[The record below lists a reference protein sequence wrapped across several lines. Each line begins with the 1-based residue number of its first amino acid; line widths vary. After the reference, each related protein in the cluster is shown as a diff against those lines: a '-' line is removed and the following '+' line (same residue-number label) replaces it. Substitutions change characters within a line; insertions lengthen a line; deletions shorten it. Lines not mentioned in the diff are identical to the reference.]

1 MVTVDLSVKMSGLK
15 SPNPFWVASGPPSN
29 TLYQAHK
36 AFEAGWGGF
45 VWKTIGAPILNVT
58 NRYGGIDYGGKRV
71 VGFNNIELI
80 SDRPLSVNLKEI
92 AEAKKRWPDRLVVVS
107 LMVESK
113 RQVWH
118 EIVKRTQ
125 DTGCDAIELNYG
137 CPHGMSERG
146 MGSAV
151 GQVPEYCTMIT
162 EWVME
167 AAKIPV
173 LVKLTPN
180 VTNIVTSARAVKQA
194 KADGISMIN
203 TINSI
208 MGVDL
213 DSLQTQPQVH
223 GKGGHGGYAGPAVKP
238 VGLNLVSQVAK
249 DSEVGLPIS
258 AIGGVET
265 WRDAAE
271 YMLLGASTVQVCTG
285 IMKFGFRIV
294 EDMIDGMKHWME
306 EKGFQSPHDFIG
318 KSVSRISDYKDFNI
332 MYKTI
337 AEIDY
342 DKCIKCNLCYV
353 ACEDG
358 THQAIELVRENG
370 QSVPKILEEE
380 CVGCRM
386 CELICPVH
394 CITMEEVDRNLGVKS
409 WAQIVAENPGI
420 DENWE
425 TMEAWRKKHN
435 FFIH

>member
-1 MVTVDLSVKMSGLK
+1 MVDLSVKIAGLK

-29 TLYQAHK
+29 TLYQANK

-71 VGFNNIELI
+71 IGFNNIELI

-92 AEAKKRWPDRLVVVS
+92 AEAKNRWPDRLVIVS

-113 RQVWH
+113 REAWH

-167 AAKIPV
+167 AAQIPV
-173 LVKLTPN
+173 FVKLTPN
-180 VTNIVTSARAVKQA
+180 VTNIVASAHAVKKA
-194 KADGISMIN
+194 NADGISMIN

-213 DSLQTQPQVH
+213 DSLETQPHVH

-238 VGLNLVSQVAK
+238 IGLHLVSQVAK
-249 DSEVGLPIS
+249 DSEVGLAIS
-258 AIGGVET
+258 GIGGVET
-265 WRDAAE
+265 WRDATE

-285 IMKFGFRIV
+285 IMKLGFRIV
-294 EDMIDGMKHWME
+294 EDMIDGLTHWME
-306 EKGFQSPHDFIG
+306 EKGFQNTHDFIG
-318 KSVSRISDYKDFNI
+318 KSVPRVSDYKDFDI

-337 AEIDY
+337 AKIDY

-358 THQAIELVRENG
+358 AHQAIELVSQNG
-370 QSVPKILEEE
+370 QRYPRILDDE

-386 CELICPVH
+386 CELVCPVH
-394 CITMEEVDRNLGVKS
+394 CISMIDVDRGHGEKS
-409 WAQIVAENPGI
+409 WSQIVAENPGI
-420 DENWE
+420 DQDWGK
-425 TMEAWRKKHN
+425 MEAWRKKHG
-435 FFIH
+435 FVIH

>member
-1 MVTVDLSVKMSGLK
+1 MARADLSVTIAGLK

-29 TLYQAHK
+29 TLYQANK

-92 AEAKKRWPDRLVVVS
+92 TEAKKRWPDRLVIVS

-113 RQVWH
+113 REVWH

-180 VTNIVTSARAVKQA
+180 VTSIVTSARAVK
-194 KADGISMIN
+194 KANAHGISMIN

-213 DSLQTQPQVH
+213 DSFQTQPQVH

-238 VGLNLVSQVAK
+238 IALNLISQVAN
-249 DSEVGLPIS
+249 DSEVNLPIS
-258 AIGGVET
+258 GIGGVET

-271 YMLLGASTVQVCTG
+271 FMLLGASTVQVCTG

-294 EDMIDGMKHWME
+294 EDMIDGLKHWME
-306 EKGFQSPHDFIG
+306 EKGFQKTQDFIG
-318 KSVSRISDYKDFNI
+318 KSVQRISDYKDFNI
-332 MYKTI
+332 MYKTV
-337 AEIDY
+337 AQIDY

-358 THQAIELVRENG
+358 THQAIELVKDNG
-370 QSVPKILEEE
+370 KSFPKILEEE

-394 CITMEEVDRNLGVKS
+394 CIAMRDINRGLGVKS
-409 WAQIVAENPGI
+409 WAQIVSENPGI
-420 DENWE
+420 DQDWE
-425 TMEAWRKKHN
+425 KMEAWRKKHN

>member
-1 MVTVDLSVKMSGLK
+1 MTTADLSVKIAGLK

-29 TLYQAHK
+29 TLYQANK

-45 VWKTIGAPILNVT
+45 VWKTIGAPVLNVT
-58 NRYGGIDYGGKRV
+58 NRYGGIDYGNKRV
-71 VGFNNIELI
+71 MGFNNLELI
-80 SDRPLSVNLKEI
+80 SDRPVEVNLHEI
-92 AEAKKRWPDRLVVVS
+92 AEAKKRWPDRLIIVS

-113 RQVWH
+113 RETWH

-162 EWVME
+162 EWVMQ
-167 AAKIPV
+167 AAQIPV

-180 VTNIVTSARAVKQA
+180 VTNIVASARAVKKA
-194 KADGISMIN
+194 NADGISMIN
-203 TINSI
+203 TVNSI

-213 DSLQTQPQVH
+213 DSLETQPHVR

-238 VGLNLVSQVAK
+238 IGLHLVSQVAR
-249 DSEVGLPIS
+249 DAEVGLPIS
-258 AIGGVET
+258 GIGGVET

-294 EDMIDGMKHWME
+294 EDMIDGLTHWMN
-306 EKGFQSPHDFIG
+306 EKGFQSTHDFIG
-318 KSVSRISDYKDFNI
+318 KSVPRIADYNDFDI

-337 AEIDY
+337 AKID
-342 DKCIKCNLCYV
+342 DEKCIKCNLCYI

-358 THQAIELVRENG
+358 THQAIELVAQNG
-370 QSVPKILEEE
+370 QRYPRILEDK

-394 CITMEEVDRNLGVKS
+394 CISMKEADRGLGVKS
-409 WAQIVAENPGI
+409 WSQIVAENPGI
-420 DENWE
+420 DQDWE
-425 TMEAWRKKHN
+425 KMETWRKKHN